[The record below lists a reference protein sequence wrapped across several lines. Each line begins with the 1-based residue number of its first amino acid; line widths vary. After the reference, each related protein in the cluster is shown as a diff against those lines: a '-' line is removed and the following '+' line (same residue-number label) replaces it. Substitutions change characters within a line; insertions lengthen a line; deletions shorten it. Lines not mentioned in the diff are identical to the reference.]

1 MANHSYLH
9 QIGTLVRKG
18 HEALGS
24 VPTLV
29 GEVGI
34 PYDVNES
41 LHKRP
46 GQYQSQAILMDALIS
61 ALERNWVS
69 FTLWNYNPS
78 NTVARGDTWN
88 MEDFSIINL
97 EHQARDLA
105 NWYGDEPMYAGG
117 RALPAII
124 RPYASKVAGIPQST
138 SWNRRTRRFCFTWV
152 STSRVETDSMETS
165 AGCMTEI
172 FVPDY
177 YFREKQPEIVLSD
190 GKAIYEPE
198 KQTVHILTGK
208 NEPGTLH
215 SVVIHNPREKRLYTW
230 QLILALL
237 VLLISIGIAMYAV

>member
-117 RALPAII
+117 RALPA
-124 RPYASKVAGIPQST
+124 
-138 SWNRRTRRFCFTWV
+138 
-152 STSRVETDSMETS
+152 
-165 AGCMTEI
+165 
-172 FVPDY
+172 
-177 YFREKQPEIVLSD
+177 LSL
-190 GKAIYEPE
+190 I
-198 KQTVHILTGK
+198 HI
-208 NEPGTLH
+208 
-215 SVVIHNPREKRLYTW
+215 
-230 QLILALL
+230 
-237 VLLISIGIAMYAV
+237 